1 MQWLMQTLPKTDTGY
16 LLFNLGSHGIASA
29 IMLPATFCAGMTLP
43 LITNILFRQGHGEK
57 SVGAVYAANTVGAI
71 IGVLGAVHL
80 GLPLLGL
87 KGLMVCG
94 VTLDMALGVMLIWS
108 AGAHYQKRR
117 QPALIT
123 ISCVAVIAM
132 VIAFVKLDP
141 FKMASGVYRTVELLN
156 AKKHSLLFH
165 RDGKTSTVSVAM
177 GWDGITSI
185 RNNGKSDSSIYLNPD
200 GPVSVDEP
208 TTVLLGALPLIF
220 KPDARI
226 VANIGLGTGLTTQTL
241 LSNPNIERVDTIEI
255 EPAVIEGAR
264 FFRSR
269 SGLAF
274 SDPRSRIIIDDAK
287 SVFSSY
293 GQKYD
298 IIISEPS
305 NPWVSGVASLFT
317 EEFYRHVNRYLRDD
331 GLYVQWLQ
339 LYEMDINLVVS
350 ALKAISGSFADYS
363 VYHTANAD
371 LMVVAKKKGRLGAPK
386 PDLWK
391 IPAMRSI
398 LSRISVNGLQD
409 IRIREVG
416 AKDYLDPLLNNY
428 SIRANSDYYP
438 VLDQLASKAMFMGIG
453 ATSILRLATSPIPYM
468 HLAPA
473 TQSPPLSMVTAD
485 PACEMSLLA
494 RRAVFVRDYLL
505 RGKSDYESYDEKIM
519 SPPASTYAI
528 NLRRMMQNCR
538 SFPETARKDYLFY
551 SAVAMVPYLTAAEL
565 EPIWNSLYTGSCR
578 ATMTSLEKE
587 YLGFFRALGQR
598 DFKTVANLGRQ
609 LLATDRDISRNT
621 RIYLTATGMLASLA
635 NGDRTQSL
643 WFYRQSFDES
653 EQQDLSL
660 QLLLAL
666 SK

>member
-1 MQWLMQTLPKTDTGY
+1 
-16 LLFNLGSHGIASA
+16 
-29 IMLPATFCAGMTLP
+29 
-43 LITNILFRQGHGEK
+43 
-57 SVGAVYAANTVGAI
+57 
-71 IGVLGAVHL
+71 
-80 GLPLLGL
+80 
-87 KGLMVCG
+87 
-94 VTLDMALGVMLIWS
+94 
-108 AGAHYQKRR
+108 
-117 QPALIT
+117 
-123 ISCVAVIAM
+123 
-132 VIAFVKLDP
+132 
-141 FKMASGVYRTVELLN
+141 
-156 AKKHSLLFH
+156 
-165 RDGKTSTVSVAM
+165 
-177 GWDGITSI
+177 
-185 RNNGKSDSSIYLNPD
+185 
-200 GPVSVDEP
+200 
-208 TTVLLGALPLIF
+208 
-220 KPDARI
+220 
-226 VANIGLGTGLTTQTL
+226 
-241 LSNPNIERVDTIEI
+241 
-255 EPAVIEGAR
+255 
-264 FFRSR
+264 
-269 SGLAF
+269 
-274 SDPRSRIIIDDAK
+274 
-287 SVFSSY
+287 
-293 GQKYD
+293 
-298 IIISEPS
+298 
-305 NPWVSGVASLFT
+305 
-317 EEFYRHVNRYLRDD
+317 
-331 GLYVQWLQ
+331 
-339 LYEMDINLVVS
+339 
-350 ALKAISGSFADYS
+350 
-363 VYHTANAD
+363 
-371 LMVVAKKKGRLGAPK
+371 MVVAKKKGRLGAPK